1 MPPTANGSFPLSLIV
16 KFLKCASETSGK
28 EYAHLLFG
36 ALSNSFYVR
45 NKTIKTKTQKLME
58 FKFVLLWNFLN
69 FGCSFGYAFSTQ
81 LSRGVL
87 NIKQSTTFFL
97 LQNFSDL
104 HWALA
109 STAAAVIAAVGVWL
123 RDKFSLGRSRRLAFH
138 STLELKDESLKLC

>member
-58 FKFVLLWNFLN
+58 FKFVLLWNF
-69 FGCSFGYAFSTQ
+69 FKFWVQF
-81 LSRGVL
+81 
-87 NIKQSTTFFL
+87 
-97 LQNFSDL
+97 
-104 HWALA
+104 
-109 STAAAVIAAVGVWL
+109 WL
-123 RDKFSLGRSRRLAFH
+123 RIFNSTVTRRPKHKTIDDFLFV
-138 STLELKDESLKLC
+138 TKL